1 LAAVEVAVLGAM
13 AVLAVTVRLEQTLL
27 GPLVQGVVVAVAV
40 CLVVVPEVVVHP
52 VAVAVVLV

>member
-1 LAAVEVAVLGAM
+1 MAVLGAI